1 MDRQL
6 LYWIWLALRCGAG
19 SENGTYL
26 MAKLGSPE
34 EIYAADETRLDGVA
48 GISPE
53 LKKALLDKNIEI
65 CKRILDFCE
74 RTNVSIMT
82 ADSDIYPQRLKNIHA
97 KPLLLYYK
105 GKVPKI
111 DDNVLCAVVGTRSC
125 TEYGEKVAYKFGA
138 ELAMGG
144 AIVVSG
150 MARGIDAMAARGALS
165 VGGHT
170 IAVLGCGIETAYPP
184 QNRELME
191 EIILNGTVMTEYAPG
206 TEPAGWNFPVRN
218 RIISGL
224 CQATL
229 VVEADKRSGA
239 LITAGRAISQGRD
252 VFAVPGKIGDR
263 ESEGTNEL
271 IREGAK
277 VALSAKDILREY
289 ELLYPHRIFIEN
301 IDERMY
307 ATSQKLR
314 VASPSS
320 TARLDPPP
328 KYTKVRL
335 FDDEPKKTKTSRQKE
350 KEPDLSYLTEEERKL
365 FSVINDKMTADEIHR
380 AAKGV
385 GIEKETGAL
394 LGLLTTLEIY
404 GLIEAVPGGSYKRV
418 KNF

>member
-1 MDRQL
+1 M
-6 LYWIWLALRCGAG
+6 
-19 SENGTYL
+19 
-26 MAKLGSPE
+26 
-34 EIYAADETRLDGVA
+34 
-48 GISPE
+48 
-53 LKKALLDKNIEI
+53 
-65 CKRILDFCE
+65 
-74 RTNVSIMT
+74 
-82 ADSDIYPQRLKNIHA
+82 
-97 KPLLLYYK
+97 
-105 GKVPKI
+105 
-111 DDNVLCAVVGTRSC
+111 
-125 TEYGEKVAYKFGA
+125 
-138 ELAMGG
+138 
-144 AIVVSG
+144 
-150 MARGIDAMAARGALS
+150 
-165 VGGHT
+165 
-170 IAVLGCGIETAYPP
+170 
-184 QNRELME
+184 
-191 EIILNGTVMTEYAPG
+191 
-206 TEPAGWNFPVRN
+206 
-218 RIISGL
+218 
-224 CQATL
+224 
-229 VVEADKRSGA
+229 
-239 LITAGRAISQGRD
+239 
-252 VFAVPGKIGDR
+252 PGKIGDR

-335 FDDEPKKTKTSRQKE
+335 FDDEPKKPKTSRQKE

-365 FSVINDKMTADEIHR
+365 FSVINDKMTTDEIHR
-380 AAKGV
+380 AAENV

>member
-1 MDRQL
+1 MDRSL
-6 LYWIWLALRCGAG
+6 LYWIWLSLRCGAG
-19 SENGTYL
+19 SESGTYL
-26 MAKLGSPE
+26 LAQVGSPE
-34 EIYAADETRLDGVA
+34 EIYASDEARLEEVG
-48 GISPE
+48 GISKE
-53 LKKALLDKNIEI
+53 LRHALLDKDLEL

-82 ADSDIYPQRLKNIHA
+82 ADSDIYPKRLASIHA

-105 GKVPKI
+105 GKIPKI
-111 DDNVLCAVVGTRSC
+111 DDNVLVAVVGTRSC
-125 TEYGEKVAYKFGA
+125 TEYGEKTAYKFGA
-138 ELAMGG
+138 ELARGG

-150 MARGIDAMAARGALS
+150 MALGIDGMAARGALS

-191 EIILNGTVMTEYAPG
+191 QIIVNGTVMTEYAPG
-206 TEPAGWNFPVRN
+206 TEPSGWNFPVRN

-224 CQATL
+224 SQATL

-239 LITAGRAISQGRD
+239 LITAGRAQSQGRD

-271 IREGAK
+271 IRNGAK
-277 VALSAKDILREY
+277 IALSAKDILREY
-289 ELLYPHRIFIEN
+289 ELLYPHRIFTEN
-301 IDERMY
+301 IDDRRY
-307 ATSQKLR
+307 VTSQKVK
-314 VASPSS
+314 VAA
-320 TARLDPPP
+320 TDAKIDPPP
-328 KYTKVRL
+328 SYTKNRPYQ
-335 FDDEPKKTKTSRQKE
+335 EPKRQSAPKNE
-350 KEPDLSYLTEEERKL
+350 DLSYLTEEERKL
-365 FSVINDKMTADEIHR
+365 FALIGDRMTTDEIYK
-380 AAKGV
+380 AAIASGMSL
-385 GIEKETGAL
+385 ETGAM

>member
-6 LYWIWLALRCGAG
+6 LYWIWLSLRCGAG

-26 MAKLGSPE
+26 LAKLKTPQAVYEATE
-34 EIYAADETRLDGVA
+34 EQ
-48 GISPE
+48 
-53 LKKALLDKNIEI
+53 LKEIPGLPKDLITALLDKDLDL
-65 CKRILDFCE
+65 CKRIVDYCV

-82 ADSDIYPQRLKNIHA
+82 ADSDIYPQRLKNIHS

-105 GKVPKI
+105 GKVPDI
-111 DDNVLCAVVGTRSC
+111 DANVLCAVVGTRSC
-125 TEYGEKVAYKFGA
+125 TDYGERVAYKFGA

-150 MARGIDAMAARGALS
+150 MALGIDAMAARGALS

-170 IAVLGCGIETAYPP
+170 IAVLGCGIDTAYPP
-184 QNRELME
+184 QNRDLME

-239 LITAGRAISQGRD
+239 LITADRAISQGRD

-263 ESEGTNEL
+263 ESEGTNAL
-271 IREGAK
+271 IQSGVR

-289 ELLYPHRIFIEN
+289 ELLYPTKIFVEH
-301 IDERMY
+301 IDDRRFV
-307 ATSQKLR
+307 TSQKLK
-314 VASPSS
+314 VASPSREA
-320 TARLDPPP
+320 TVAAPPR
-328 KYTKVRL
+328 YTKVRI
-335 FDDEPKKTKTSRQKE
+335 FDDPPEKSRVREKSEPKQE
-350 KEPDLSYLTEEERKL
+350 QDLSSLTDEEREL
-365 FSVINDKMTADEIHR
+365 YSVIKGKMTTDEIHR
-380 AAKGV
+380 AAESI
-385 GIEKETGAL
+385 GIKKDTGGL
-394 LGLLTTLEIY
+394 LGLLTTLEVY
-404 GLIEAVPGGSYKRV
+404 GLIEAAPGGAYKRV
-418 KNF
+418 

>member
-170 IAVLGCGIETAYPP
+170 IAVLGCGI
-184 QNRELME
+184 
-191 EIILNGTVMTEYAPG
+191 
-206 TEPAGWNFPVRN
+206 
-218 RIISGL
+218 
-224 CQATL
+224 
-229 VVEADKRSGA
+229 
-239 LITAGRAISQGRD
+239 
-252 VFAVPGKIGDR
+252 
-263 ESEGTNEL
+263 
-271 IREGAK
+271 
-277 VALSAKDILREY
+277 
-289 ELLYPHRIFIEN
+289 
-301 IDERMY
+301 
-307 ATSQKLR
+307 
-314 VASPSS
+314 
-320 TARLDPPP
+320 
-328 KYTKVRL
+328 
-335 FDDEPKKTKTSRQKE
+335 
-350 KEPDLSYLTEEERKL
+350 
-365 FSVINDKMTADEIHR
+365 
-380 AAKGV
+380 
-385 GIEKETGAL
+385 
-394 LGLLTTLEIY
+394 
-404 GLIEAVPGGSYKRV
+404 
-418 KNF
+418 

>member
-320 TARLDPPP
+320 TVRLDPPP

-365 FSVINDKMTADEIHR
+365 FSVINDKMTTDEIHR
-380 AAKGV
+380 AAENV
-385 GIEKETGAL
+385 GIKKETGAL

>member
-6 LYWIWLALRCGAG
+6 LYYIWLSLRCGAG

-26 MAKLGSPE
+26 MSKIGSPE
-34 EIYAADETRLDGVA
+34 EIFASDEKQLDEVKGL
-48 GISPE
+48 SPD
-53 LKKALLDKNIEI
+53 LKKALLDKNTDI
-65 CKRILDFCE
+65 CKKILEFCD

-82 ADSDIYPQRLKNIHA
+82 VDSDIYPQRLKDIHA

-191 EIILNGTVMTEYAPG
+191 QIILNGTVMTEYAPG

-229 VVEADKRSGA
+229 VVEADKSSGA

-271 IREGAK
+271 IREGAR
-277 VALSAKDILREY
+277 VALSAKDILSEY
-289 ELLYPHRIFIEN
+289 ELIYPHRIFIEN
-301 IDERMY
+301 IDDRMY
-307 ATSQKLR
+307 ATSQKLK

-335 FDDEPKKTKTSRQKE
+335 FDDEPKKPKQPRE
-350 KEPDLSYLTEEERKL
+350 REPDLSFLTEDERAVL
-365 FSVINDKMTADEIHR
+365 SVIKDKMTTDEIHR
-380 AAKGV
+380 EAKSV

-394 LGLLTTLEIY
+394 LGLLTTLEVY